1 MLRRLTIQ
9 RLAFL
14 RAADLSW
21 GPGLNILTGETG
33 AGKSLLIESLGV
45 LLGFKADLPPISE
58 KALIEAEFSPV
69 PAALQPHLEEP
80 TDTLWLRCEL
90 LPSGRRRLFLNDSPT
105 SASTLRSLAYYLVE
119 IHSQHETQQLFQAPF
134 QRELLDTYADLT
146 AEAEAYRATYERW
159 RALTDKVATL
169 RSQEA
174 QAAARLAWLT
184 PQLEEL
190 EALRLSPEEYAA
202 LEKTIRRLE
211 HQEQALALL
220 SHWHH
225 QLAEAPHA
233 PLTVLREA
241 EKSLGRLPLPE
252 LPSILSQLEQAR
264 LLLGEA
270 ASQIEALLND
280 FTLDPT
286 EAQQARERYDAC
298 NSLLLKYRVPTL
310 EALLDL
316 REKLRSEYQA
326 LLNQQS
332 QLEPAEKELQ
342 ALTASLLEQ
351 GYRLELARLAAAQAL
366 ADEVEKHLAQL
377 GLSHARFH
385 IAVERLKNPQS
396 PYTWEGEGVELTPY
410 GFSSVTFLL
419 RTHPQLPLA
428 PLSEVASGG
437 ELSRIMLALKA
448 ALAEKVQ
455 LPTLILDEIDTGLS
469 GEGARRM
476 GEFLRGLGQRLQIIL
491 ITHLPAIAAQPG
503 WHFRIWKEA
512 TPDGAW
518 ETRVQRLEPEERV
531 QEVARLLSGQPPS
544 QGALA
549 AARELLASAE
559 RY

>member
-14 RAADLSW
+14 RSMELAW

-45 LLGFKADLPPISE
+45 LLGFRADLPPLSE

-69 PAALQPHLEEP
+69 PLALQAHLEEP
-80 TDTLWLRCEL
+80 TDTLWIRCEL
-90 LPSGRRRLFLNDSPT
+90 LPSGRRRLFLNESPI

-134 QRELLDTYADLT
+134 QRELLDTYADLA
-146 AEAEAYRATYERW
+146 AEVQAYHTTYERW
-159 RALTDKVATL
+159 RALSQTVSAL
-169 RSQEA
+169 RSQQA
-174 QAAARLAWLT
+174 QAAAQLAWLA
-184 PQLEEL
+184 PQIEEL
-190 EALRLSPEEYAA
+190 DAARLSAEEYAA
-202 LEKTIRRLE
+202 LEQTVRRLE

-225 QLAEAPHA
+225 QLTEAPQA
-233 PLTVLREA
+233 PPTLLREA
-241 EKSLGRLPLPE
+241 EKQLGRLPLPE
-252 LPSILSQLEQAR
+252 VPSLLSLLEQAR
-264 LLLGEA
+264 LLIGEA
-270 ASQIEALLND
+270 TTHIETLLET
-280 FTLDPT
+280 FTLDPA
-286 EAQQARERYDAC
+286 EAQQARQRYDAY

-316 REKLRSEYQA
+316 REKLRAEYHTLLSQA
-326 LLNQQS
+326 N

-342 ALTASLLEQ
+342 ALTTSLLEQ
-351 GYRLELARLAAAQAL
+351 AYRLELARLAAAQTL
-366 ADEVEKHLAQL
+366 SDEVEKHLGEL
-377 GLSHARFH
+377 GLPHAHFH
-385 IAVERLKNPQS
+385 IAVERLTDPQS
-396 PYTWEGEGVELTPY
+396 PYTWEGTGVQLTPY

-476 GEFLRGLGQRLQIIL
+476 GDFLRKMGQRLQIIL

-503 WHFRIWKEA
+503 WHFRIWKEPTA
-512 TPDGAW
+512 EGGW
-518 ETRVQRLEPEERV
+518 ETRVERLQPEARV
-531 QEVARLLSGQPPS
+531 QEVARLLSGETPS
-544 QGALA
+544 PGALA
-549 AARELLASAE
+549 AAQELLTTAAQS
-559 RY
+559 